1 MGFSEKLLKKTNAL
15 TSGFGRLILP
25 SMLLIALGAV
35 STSWAQS
42 VQRIAAIVNDEVISG
57 YDLQQRMSLVLSSSG
72 LQPSPEALKRLE
84 PQVLRTLVDERLQ
97 LQEAERNE
105 IEVETREIA
114 EAIADIGARNNLS
127 PEQIEGFLGQAG
139 IDFAT
144 LQRQVYA
151 EIAWNKLVGQRF
163 GSRVFVSEADVDA
176 AYDRF
181 LENSSKPQYRVAE
194 IFLSVESPDQ
204 DEEVRRTAQRL
215 VQEIINGAPFDAV
228 AQQFSQS
235 STAGIG
241 GDIGWIQEGELAD
254 ELDSQLLKMRPGS
267 VSAPIRT
274 IGGYYIIAMMDRRET
289 AAGADAMK
297 SKVNLKQIY
306 FKLSPEAPNDEVSRT
321 ANKAQRA
328 ASVVRG
334 CGSVERT
341 AEQYPGALAGD
352 LGWVPGHQ
360 LTANFRNAVMSLR
373 KGEASAPVRSPQG
386 FHVLVVC
393 NKEEQLV
400 ELPTK
405 NDIYN
410 RLFSQQIGMM
420 SRRYLRDLRRDA
432 VVEVR

>member
-1 MGFSEKLLKKTNAL
+1 MSFSEKLQKTTNAL
-15 TSGFGRLILP
+15 ISGKGRLVLP
-25 SMLLIALGAV
+25 SLLLIAFATV
-35 STSWAQS
+35 TTSWAQS

-105 IEVETREIA
+105 IEVGTREIA

-215 VQEIINGAPFDAV
+215 VQEIVNGAPFDAV

-254 ELDSQLLKMRPGS
+254 ELDAQLLKMRPGS

-306 FKLSPEAPNDEVSRT
+306 FRLSPEAPNDEVSRT

-334 CGSVERT
+334 CGSVEKT
-341 AEQYPGALAGD
+341 AEQYPGALAD
-352 LGWVPGHQ
+352 SIDWVAGNQ
-360 LTANFRNAVMSLR
+360 LTASFRNAVMSLR

-393 NKEEQLV
+393 DKEEELV

-405 NDIYN
+405 SDIYN